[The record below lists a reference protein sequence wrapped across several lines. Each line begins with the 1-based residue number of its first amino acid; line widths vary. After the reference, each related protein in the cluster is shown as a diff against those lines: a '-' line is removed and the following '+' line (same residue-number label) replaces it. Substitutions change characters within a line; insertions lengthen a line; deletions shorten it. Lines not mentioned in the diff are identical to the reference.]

1 MSNAQFLIA
10 IIVLQQGLVALMWL
24 GAAVIGLA
32 RGPALHWCVAAAA
45 IAGCLCL
52 VAARDFIDPWLG
64 YWVANVF
71 GVSAMA
77 LLRRGAQQFCDLPVT
92 DREHW
97 GIVALTAL
105 VLAAAV
111 QGQSTEVLVVVVTSA
126 GLAWSLLR
134 CAVEVGARLRFEFH
148 GALSM
153 VFAAPMVLTGS
164 AFTVRAML
172 APWLTQD
179 VGRTIS
185 QPNNFNAGFGL
196 FMLVSMLLLH
206 LGLAAMVVLRVF
218 RQLRHLSDHDMLT
231 GLLNRRGFEAVLKR
245 ESERLVRYQLP
256 FAVLSVDIDHFKQ
269 INDRYGHD
277 EGDKVLASVAQT
289 LAFGLRDVDRIAR
302 MGGEEF
308 CVLLPHTDEAGA
320 AGAAQ
325 RLISQVRQR
334 LHGPTPQAAN
344 VTVSVGVAVAVDP
357 KEDRAELMR
366 RLDRALYRAKEGGR
380 DRIELA
386 TAPASFGTLAPV

>member
-1 MSNAQFLIA
+1 M
-10 IIVLQQGLVALMWL
+10 
-24 GAAVIGLA
+24 
-32 RGPALHWCVAAAA
+32 
-45 IAGCLCL
+45 
-52 VAARDFIDPWLG
+52 
-64 YWVANVF
+64 
-71 GVSAMA
+71 
-77 LLRRGAQQFCDLPVT
+77 
-92 DREHW
+92 
-97 GIVALTAL
+97 
-105 VLAAAV
+105 
-111 QGQSTEVLVVVVTSA
+111 
-126 GLAWSLLR
+126 
-134 CAVEVGARLRFEFH
+134 
-148 GALSM
+148 
-153 VFAAPMVLTGS
+153 
-164 AFTVRAML
+164 
-172 APWLTQD
+172 
-179 VGRTIS
+179 
-185 QPNNFNAGFGL
+185 
-196 FMLVSMLLLH
+196 
-206 LGLAAMVVLRVF
+206 
-218 RQLRHLSDHDMLT
+218 
-231 GLLNRRGFEAVLKR
+231 
-245 ESERLVRYQLP
+245 
-256 FAVLSVDIDHFKQ
+256 LSVDIDHFKQ

-334 LHGPTPQAAN
+334 LHGPSPQAAN